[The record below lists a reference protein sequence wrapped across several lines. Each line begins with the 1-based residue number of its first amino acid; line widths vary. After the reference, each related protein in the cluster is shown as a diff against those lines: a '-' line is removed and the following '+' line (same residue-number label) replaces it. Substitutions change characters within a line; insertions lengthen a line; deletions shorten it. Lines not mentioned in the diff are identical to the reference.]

1 MSNLRGAINTSQ
13 FEQGIKKLDVR
24 DFIFQLE
31 PEEAPFVALLNK
43 VRKESTKDVE
53 FFWFEDRLVGK
64 YTAIS
69 KTTNSVG
76 YTAAATSLVVDDA
89 DIFLPYDI
97 VKNTR
102 TDEVMLVTAVNVATN
117 TITVR
122 RGWGYTPAAAIQ
134 DDDPMFKL
142 GNAQKEGWT
151 APESMVTT
159 KSRLSNYIQIFSRTV
174 ELTTTANAVSTYG
187 GNRRNYERKKVA
199 LELKRDLESQ
209 LLFGEPKL
217 DTSEGEPRY
226 QTGGLLYFLKKG
238 GSPNLNGNGKRMNK
252 TAFDMFL
259 RDAFTYGSSEKI
271 LIASPMIIGQI
282 NSFAEPYLKTD
293 DGVKKSW
300 GIRFQTYVN
309 AFGTLQLISSRQ
321 FVGAYSGWGIVID
334 PKEIVYRYL
343 EGLDFKLSTDI
354 QPPNTHKLLDEYHGQ
369 CGLEVHLAPKHAY
382 IYNVTDAEN

>member
-282 NSFAEPYLKTD
+282 NSFAEQFLKTD

-382 IYNVTDAEN
+382 IYNVTDTEN

>member
-1 MSNLRGAINTSQ
+1 MSNIRGAINTSTY
-13 FEQGIKKLDVR
+13 ESGIKKLDVR

-31 PEEAPFVALLNK
+31 PEEAPFVSLLNR
-43 VRKESTKDVE
+43 VRKESAKDVE
-53 FFWFEDRLVGK
+53 FFWLEDRLVGK
-64 YTAIS
+64 YTAI
-69 KTTNSVG
+69 NNADG
-76 YTAAATSLVVDDA
+76 YDAAAGHLAVDDA

-102 TDEVMLVTAVNVATN
+102 TDEIMLVTQVGVAN
-117 TITVR
+117 NIITVR
-122 RGWGYTPAAAIQ
+122 RGWGSSPAAAIL
-134 DDDPMFKL
+134 DNDPMFKL
-142 GNAQKEGWT
+142 GNAQKEGWD
-151 APESMVTT
+151 APSSMVTA

-199 LELKRDLESQ
+199 LELKRDLETQ

-226 QTGGLLYFLKKG
+226 QTGGVLYFMKQG
-238 GSPNLNGNGKRMNK
+238 GSPTLNGNGKRLNK

-259 RDAFTYGSSEKI
+259 RDVFTYGSSEKV

-300 GIRFQTYVN
+300 GIRFQTYIN

-354 QPPNTHKLLDEYHGQ
+354 QLPNSHKLLDEYHGQ
-369 CGLEVHLAPKHAY
+369 CGLEVHLAPKHGY
-382 IYNVTDAEN
+382 IFNVTDAA